1 MQRNTCFWARSSTI
15 NHQKVRK
22 NGQRSKENPIDS
34 ITYGV
39 QLFQRQNDLSNI
51 DPHLIF
57 REMLS
62 LIQVGE

>member
-1 MQRNTCFWARSSTI
+1 MI
-15 NHQKVRK
+15 NHQKYIKMVSVAK
-22 NGQRSKENPIDS
+22 KKKTQS
-34 ITYGV
+34 ILVTYSV

-57 REMLS
+57 REMFS